1 MRQFLVA
8 LVVVL
13 GVVSCGMG
21 PDTVAEVGDL
31 KITQEEYKDVL
42 SRRFPKLKEFT
53 TVDMKEKRVVLN
65 QLING
70 VLKINAALDAGL
82 DEDPEINYKYNRRR
96 MRISTDRL
104 FERLI
109 MDSLVPEEKIREAFN
124 KRKEQLKVSHILI
137 GFNGSEVKNE
147 GRDGRQAY
155 KLAYEIAQKARKG
168 QSFEKLAVKYSDD
181 PSAKTNKGLLGF
193 FTWGDMVPAFQEA
206 AYKLKEGEVSDP
218 VLTRYGYH
226 VILLHKRRPN
236 KGWKE
241 SLYEAQKREIKRSL
255 FRNYNEA
262 GMKRW
267 KAIVEKEKKEY
278 HYKRINSA
286 IEKFNAIAR
295 ELDKG
300 PGLAPENFSAD
311 QKEIVLVRW
320 DGGSLKSEELILAYG
335 NKMERYKN
343 GLLNLARLTKEVDGR
358 GEAKLVGDMAVRL
371 GIDKEP
377 DLARNL
383 RLYRESLLARK
394 IEDIEVKSKIVL
406 NDDSLRAYYDR
417 HPSEFQLPEE
427 IEIYHIYCE
436 SEAAA
441 KKVYRKARG
450 GADFKK
456 LAEKY
461 SDDKFYAKRGGYA
474 GFKTKNGMKGIS
486 EIAFEHGPNQIIPP
500 VPYREGWAVI
510 KTGPKKEKV
519 LRSFEDAYN
528 QIRVKYKQLRLRKL
542 REAWNKELKEKYTVR
557 INEELL
563 EKI

>member
-8 LVVVL
+8 LVGLL
-13 GVVSCGMG
+13 GLVSCGMS

-53 TVDMKEKRVVLN
+53 TVDLKEKRVVLN

-96 MRISTDRL
+96 TRITTDRL
-104 FERLI
+104 FERI
-109 MDSLVPEEKIREAFN
+109 IIDSLVPEEEIREAFN

-137 GFNGSEVKNE
+137 GFNSSEVKNE
-147 GRDGRQAY
+147 KRDGRNAY
-155 KLAYEIAQKARKG
+155 KLALEIAQKARKG
-168 QSFEKLAVKYSDD
+168 QSFEQLAVKYSDD
-181 PSAKTNKGLLGF
+181 PSAKTNKGMLGF
-193 FTWGDMVPAFQEA
+193 FTWGDMVPAFQDA
-206 AYKLKEGEVSDP
+206 AYGLKKGEISDP

-226 VILLHKRRPN
+226 VILLHERRPN

-241 SLYEAQKREIKRSL
+241 SLYEPQKREIKRSL
-255 FRNYNEA
+255 FRKYNEV

-267 KAIVEKEKKEY
+267 ESIVEKEKEDY
-278 HYKRINSA
+278 HFKRINSA
-286 IEKFNAIAR
+286 IKEFNAIAR

-300 PGLAPENFSAD
+300 PGLTPENFSAD
-311 QKEIVLVRW
+311 QRDIVLVKW

-343 GLLNLARLTKEVDGR
+343 GLLNLARLTKEVDAR

-394 IEDIEVKSKIVL
+394 IEEKEVKDKITL
-406 NDDSLRAYYDR
+406 DKDSLRAYYDA
-417 HPSEFQLPEE
+417 HPSEFELPAE

-436 SEAAA
+436 SEAKAQ
-441 KKVYRKARG
+441 KVYQKARA
-450 GADFKK
+450 GADFKE
-456 LAEKY
+456 LAKRY

-474 GFKTKNGMKGIS
+474 GFKTRNGMKGVS
-486 EIAFEHGPNQIIPP
+486 EVAFEHGPNALIKP
-500 VPYREGWAVI
+500 VPYREGWVVI
-510 KTGPKKEKV
+510 KTGPKKERV

-528 QIRVKYKQLRLRKL
+528 QIRVKYKQLQLRKL
-542 REAWNKELKEKYTVR
+542 RAAWMEKLKNRYTVK